1 MIVQDVN
8 FEDCKTLKET
18 VTRYLYYT
26 ELTNDEDKP
35 FLDWMFYAYVHDC
48 LEDDLWNATR

>member
-1 MIVQDVN
+1 MQNVN
-8 FEDCKTLKET
+8 FDDCNTLQET
-18 VTRYLYYT
+18 VTRYLYYA

-48 LEDDLWNATR
+48 LEDDLWIATR